1 LLLYIFVSPILKF
14 SGRPRVGITHNR
26 ISRIS
31 IFGEH
36 MSFVS
41 KRLTLFIWAL
51 LITLGLAVTQSAP
64 LKLAV
69 AKESNRDRAPSNPH
83 AMHLTQATSSQPT
96 ATLFDDLG
104 NLHHPISTNSKL
116 AQRYF
121 DQGLT
126 LAYGFNHAEAA
137 RSFQEAAKLDPE
149 CAICYWGVALVL
161 GPNIN
166 APMEPEAVSEAWR
179 SLQQALK
186 LSKNASDK
194 EKAYIQALAKRY
206 PSQPVDDRKSFDLA
220 YANAMREVAQRYPDD
235 PDAATLFAESLM
247 DTTPWDYW
255 EEDGTLKPTGK
266 EIIAT
271 LESILQEHPNH
282 PGANHLYIHA
292 VEKERPD
299 LGVASADRLMQL
311 VPNSGHLVHMASHIY
326 IRVGRYH
333 DAVLSNQRGIA
344 ADNAYAARN
353 QVEGIYPLAYMP
365 HNHHFL
371 WFAALMT
378 GQSKVATQA
387 ALHTAKVDAKLMR
400 QPDFAGALQHFYTIP
415 MYTYIRFG
423 QWDRILSTSAPAKDL
438 KYPSGVWH
446 YARGRAFAAK
456 GQIKPAMRELKQLQ
470 AIAAIP
476 ALQDIKIWGF
486 NSTASILNI
495 ASQVLAGEIA
505 AQQKNYQQAIA
516 HLQTAVK
523 LEDALVYTEPA
534 DWSQPARQS
543 LGGILL
549 KARRFAQAEQAYRD
563 DLNIY
568 PENGWSLYGLMQS
581 LKAQNKQAEA
591 QVVQKQ
597 FEQAWQYADSYQ

>member
-1 LLLYIFVSPILKF
+1 
-14 SGRPRVGITHNR
+14 
-26 ISRIS
+26 
-31 IFGEH
+31 
-36 MSFVS
+36 MSS
-41 KRLTLFIWAL
+41 KRFTLLIWAL
-51 LITLGLAVTQSAP
+51 LITLGLSVTQAP
-64 LKLAV
+64 QLKLVLAE
-69 AKESNRDRAPSNPH
+69 ESSRPQSKIH
-83 AMHLTQATSSQPT
+83 AMHFAQATPSQSS
-96 ATLFDDLG
+96 ARLFDNLG
-104 NLHHPISTNSKL
+104 NLHHPISTSSKL

-126 LAYGFNHAEAA
+126 LAYGFNHVEAA
-137 RSFQEAAKLDPE
+137 RSFREAAKLDPE

-179 SLQQALK
+179 SLQQAID
-186 LSKNASDK
+186 LSKNASEK

-206 PSQPVDDRKSFDLA
+206 PPHPVEDRKPFDLA
-220 YANAMREVAQRYPDD
+220 YANAMREVARRYPDD
-235 PDAATLFAESLM
+235 PDAATLFAEALM

-271 LESILQEHPNH
+271 LESVLQQHPNH
-282 PGANHLYIHA
+282 AGANHLYIHA

-344 ADNAYAARN
+344 ADNAYAAQN
-353 QVEGIYPLAYMP
+353 QTEGIYPLAYMP

-387 ALHTAKVDAKLMR
+387 ALQTAKVDAKLMR
-400 QPDFAGALQHFYTIP
+400 QPDLAGALQHYYTIP
-415 MYTYIRFG
+415 LYTYTRFG
-423 QWDRILSTSAPAKDL
+423 QWQKILSTAAPARDL

-456 GQIKPAMRELKQLQ
+456 GQLKPAIRELKQLQ

-476 ALQDIKIWGF
+476 ALQETKIWGF

-505 AQQKNYQQAIA
+505 AQQGKYQQAIS

-563 DLNIY
+563 DLQIY

-581 LKAQNKQAEA
+581 LQAQNKQKEA

>member
-1 LLLYIFVSPILKF
+1 
-14 SGRPRVGITHNR
+14 
-26 ISRIS
+26 
-31 IFGEH
+31 

-51 LITLGLAVTQSAP
+51 LITLGLAVTQSSP

-69 AKESNRDRAPSNPH
+69 AKESSRDRAPSNHH
-83 AMHLTQATSSQPT
+83 AMHLAQATSSQPT
-96 ATLFDDLG
+96 ATLFDNLG

-149 CAICYWGVALVL
+149 CAICYWGIALVL

-206 PSQPVDDRKSFDLA
+206 PPQPVEDRKSFDLA

-255 EEDGTLKPTGK
+255 EEDGTLKPAGK

-271 LESILQEHPNH
+271 LESVLKQYPNH
-282 PGANHLYIHA
+282 AGANHLYIHA

-387 ALHTAKVDAKLMR
+387 ALRTAKVDAKLMR
-400 QPDFAGALQHFYTIP
+400 QPDLAGALQHFSTIP

-423 QWDRILSTSAPAKDL
+423 QWDRILSTAAPAKDL

-456 GQIKPAMRELKQLQ
+456 GQIKPAMRELKKLR

-486 NSTASILNI
+486 NSTASILNL

-581 LKAQNKQAEA
+581 LKAQNKQEEA

>member
-1 LLLYIFVSPILKF
+1 
-14 SGRPRVGITHNR
+14 
-26 ISRIS
+26 
-31 IFGEH
+31 
-36 MSFVS
+36 MSAFS
-41 KRLTLFIWAL
+41 KRLTLFVWAL
-51 LITLGLAVTQSAP
+51 LITLGLAVTQSSP
-64 LKLAV
+64 LKLAA
-69 AKESNRDRAPSNPH
+69 AKEPSRDRAPSNHHAHH
-83 AMHLTQATSSQPT
+83 AMHLAQATSSQPT
-96 ATLFDDLG
+96 ATLFENLG

-121 DQGLT
+121 NQGLT

-179 SLQQALK
+179 SLQRAIE
-186 LSKNASDK
+186 LSKNASEK

-206 PSQPVDDRKSFDLA
+206 PPQPVEDRKSFDLA

-235 PDAATLFAESLM
+235 PDAATLFAEALM

-271 LESILQEHPNH
+271 LESVLQEYPNH
-282 PGANHLYIHA
+282 IGANHLYIHA

-311 VPNSGHLVHMASHIY
+311 VPSSGHLVHMASHIY

-353 QVEGIYPLAYMP
+353 QQLEGIYPLAYMP

-387 ALHTAKVDAKLMR
+387 ALRTAKVDGKLMR
-400 QPDFAGALQHFYTIP
+400 QPEFAGALQHYYTIP

-423 QWDRILSTSAPAKDL
+423 QWDRILSTAAPAKDL

-456 GQIKPAMRELKQLQ
+456 GQIKPAIRELKQLR

-476 ALQDIKIWGF
+476 ALQETKIWGF

-495 ASQVLAGEIA
+495 ASEVLAGEIA

-543 LGGILL
+543 LAGILL
-549 KARRFAQAEQAYRD
+549 KARRFPQAEQAYRD
-563 DLNIY
+563 DLKIY

-581 LKAQNKQAEA
+581 LKGQNKQEEA

-597 FEQAWQYADSYQ
+597 FEQAWQYADSNLLSDVKYQ